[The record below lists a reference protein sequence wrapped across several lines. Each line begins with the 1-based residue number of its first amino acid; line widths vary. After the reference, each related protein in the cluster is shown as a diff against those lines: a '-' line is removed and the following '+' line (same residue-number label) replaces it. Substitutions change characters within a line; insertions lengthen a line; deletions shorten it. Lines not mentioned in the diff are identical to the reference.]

1 MNEVSRELVKKI
13 DAEVEELLKEK
24 PEGKINELAQPIIF
38 KYAKEAG
45 MDEIDLFIDYM
56 DHVALTSKNMA
67 LNQEGE
73 KMFDEAELDR
83 PDLRLY

>member
-13 DAEVEELLKEK
+13 DAEVEDILKEK
-24 PEGKINELAQPIIF
+24 PEGKINEVAQPIIS
-38 KYAKEAG
+38 KYAREAG

-73 KMFDEAELDR
+73 KMFDEAALDR

>member
-24 PEGKINELAQPIIF
+24 PEGKINELAQPIIS
-38 KYAKEAG
+38 KYAKENG
-45 MDEIDLFIDYM
+45 MDEVDLFIDYM

-67 LNQEGE
+67 LNQDGE
-73 KMFDEAELDR
+73 KIFDEAELDK

>member
-1 MNEVSRELVKKI
+1 MNEVSRELVRKI

-24 PEGKINELAQPIIF
+24 PEGKINELAQPIIS

-45 MDEIDLFIDYM
+45 VDEIDLFIDYM
-56 DHVALTSKNMA
+56 DHVALTSKNMV

-73 KMFDEAELDR
+73 KIFDENTLDS
-83 PDLRLY
+83 PDFKLY